1 MTRTAIPVTTRK
13 GPPHDDHCPP
23 RSSSPLD
30 DRRYALSMASTS
42 PRIGGSVVEELGS
55 SAGLLLA
62 SLGQDAMRRLRDAL
76 TAHDL
81 KPRQFQILDLLAD
94 RGPIGQRELGDTIA
108 IDHSILVTMLNP
120 LEADGLIERKRSDT
134 DRRRHDVTVT
144 PAGKRRLANAAQAQR
159 EAEDAL
165 FAGLTEQQRDQLREL
180 LIALRDA
187 TRPAPPAD
195 DDC

>member
-1 MTRTAIPVTTRK
+1 
-13 GPPHDDHCPP
+13 
-23 RSSSPLD
+23 
-30 DRRYALSMASTS
+30 MASTT
-42 PRIGGSVVEELGS
+42 PPIGGSVVEELGS
-55 SAGLLLA
+55 STGFVLA
-62 SLGQDAMRRLRDAL
+62 LLGQDAMRRLRDAL
-76 TAHDL
+76 TTHDL

-94 RGPIGQRELGDTIA
+94 RGPIGQRELGETMA

-120 LEADGLIERKRSDT
+120 LEADGLIERKRSST
-134 DRRRHDVTVT
+134 DRRRHVVTVT

-187 TRPAPPAD
+187 NRTEPAAD
-195 DDC
+195 DACE